1 MEVVTE
7 RVGRVLK
14 VVLRF
19 CDSVS
24 QTPRTTSLSF
34 AYSVSFFLPYQVC
47 LVQSWNRMVIECTT
61 QLAVS
66 MLTLSLGLLRNVEDR
81 FSPSLDYLSGRPRF
95 GCVQNRG
102 MCIVM

>member
-1 MEVVTE
+1 
-7 RVGRVLK
+7 
-14 VVLRF
+14 
-19 CDSVS
+19 
-24 QTPRTTSLSF
+24 
-34 AYSVSFFLPYQVC
+34 
-47 LVQSWNRMVIECTT
+47 MVIECTT